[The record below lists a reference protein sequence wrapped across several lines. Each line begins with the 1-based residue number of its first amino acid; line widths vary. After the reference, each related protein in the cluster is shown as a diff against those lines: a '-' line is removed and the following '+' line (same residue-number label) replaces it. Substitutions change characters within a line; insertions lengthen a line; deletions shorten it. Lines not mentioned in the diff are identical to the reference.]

1 MEKEKLFYHY
11 IYQEM
16 ISCINYFHK
25 KENLRKMGL
34 NERQIKSVIYVKEKG
49 KITNKEY
56 QELNKTT
63 KKTASRDLS
72 DLVEKG
78 ILEQIGET
86 GKGTHYTLIIK
97 RDTKG
102 TKET

>member
-16 ISCINYFHK
+16 INSINYFYK

-49 KITNKEY
+49 AIKTQKKIN
-56 QELNKTT
+56 
-63 KKTASRDLS
+63 
-72 DLVEKG
+72 
-78 ILEQIGET
+78 
-86 GKGTHYTLIIK
+86 
-97 RDTKG
+97 
-102 TKET
+102 